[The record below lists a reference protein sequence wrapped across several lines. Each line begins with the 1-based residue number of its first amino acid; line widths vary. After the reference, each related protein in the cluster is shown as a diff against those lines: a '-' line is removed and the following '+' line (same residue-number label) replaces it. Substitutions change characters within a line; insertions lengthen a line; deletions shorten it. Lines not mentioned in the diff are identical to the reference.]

1 MEAKMQTI
9 LLNIQNLSDRVRERR
24 KYKRTD
30 EYRSIRIANLC
41 FFFCII
47 FEVAG
52 IFTMPFFGTLGAQMA
67 IYFMTFLFAF
77 FMAMKNKNNLK
88 VPFKKPDIKAF
99 MVTILMVVSGIP
111 IAMVLNA
118 LAGVLSQAGADGT
131 EDINKYPIYLSI
143 LCFAVVPAIVEE
155 YVFRGV
161 ILGEFLK
168 VKGKFG
174 IASAVVLSS
183 LFFALLHFSLGS
195 VLYGFFF
202 GCLFALVRI
211 ATGNMI
217 YPFCMHMAFNL
228 VNVILSYIDM
238 SHIPNIAVIVEM
250 IALFIIFIITTVVFF
265 REYRID
271 DKVKGGLKGNKT
283 WKMITK
289 EGYVTMGVCLLVM
302 GMLLMM

>member
-1 MEAKMQTI
+1 MEVKMQTI
-9 LLNIQNLSDRVRERR
+9 LSNIQKLSDKIRERR
-24 KYKRTD
+24 EYKRTD

-77 FMAMKNKNNLK
+77 FMAMKNKEKLK
-88 VPFKKPDIKAF
+88 VPLKKPIIK
-99 MVTILMVVSGIP
+99 TITVSLLMVASGIS
-111 IAMVLNA
+111 ATMVLNA
-118 LAGVLSQAGADGT
+118 LAGVLSQAGADST
-131 EDINKYPIYLSI
+131 EDITKYPIFLSI
-143 LCFAVVPAIVEE
+143 LCFAVVSAIVEE

-161 ILGEFLK
+161 ILGEFLN
-168 VKGKFG
+168 VKKRFG
-174 IASAVVLSS
+174 IASAVMLSS
-183 LFFALLHFSLGS
+183 VFFALLHFSLGS

-211 ATGNMI
+211 ATKNMI
-217 YPFCMHMAFNL
+217 YPICMHMAFNMI
-228 VNVILSYIDM
+228 NVILSYIDM
-238 SHIPNIAVIVEM
+238 SRIPNVAVIVFM
-250 IALFIIFIITTVVFF
+250 VALFITFVTMAVIFF
-265 REYRID
+265 REFRIEE
-271 DKVKGGLKGNKT
+271 KLKGGLKGNKT
-283 WKMITK
+283 WRMLTK

>member
-1 MEAKMQTI
+1 MQTI
-9 LLNIQNLSDRVRERR
+9 LLNIQNLSDRMRER
-24 KYKRTD
+24 KEYKRTD

-77 FMAMKNKNNLK
+77 FMALKNKNNLK
-88 VPFKKPDIKAF
+88 VPFKKPDIKAI

-118 LAGVLSQAGADGT
+118 LAGVLSQAGSDST
-131 EDINKYPIYLSI
+131 EDITKYPIYLSI
-143 LCFAVVPAIVEE
+143 TCFAVVPAIVEE

-217 YPFCMHMAFNL
+217 YPICMHMTFNSI
-228 VNVILSYIDM
+228 NVILSYIDM
-238 SHIPNIAVIVEM
+238 SHIPNVAVIAEM
-250 IALFIIFIITTVVFF
+250 IALLIIFVITTVVFF
-265 REYRID
+265 RKYRID

>member
-9 LLNIQNLSDRVRERR
+9 LLNIQNLSDRMRER
-24 KYKRTD
+24 KEYKRTD

-77 FMAMKNKNNLK
+77 FMAMKNKENLK
-88 VPFKKPDIKAF
+88 VPVEKPILKTLT
-99 MVTILMVVSGIP
+99 VSTLMVVSGIP
-111 IAMVLNA
+111 VAMLLNV
-118 LAGVLSQAGADGT
+118 LAGVLSQAGADST
-131 EDINKYPIYLSI
+131 EDITTYPIYLSI

-168 VKGKFG
+168 VKGRFG
-174 IASAVVLSS
+174 IASAVMLSS

-217 YPFCMHMAFNL
+217 YPICMHMAFNL
-228 VNVILSYIDM
+228 INVILSYIDM
-238 SHIPNIAVIVEM
+238 SRIPNVVVIAVMVV
-250 IALFIIFIITTVVFF
+250 LFIAFVITVVIFF
-265 REYRID
+265 REFRIEE
-271 DKVKGGLKGNKT
+271 KLKGGLKGNKT